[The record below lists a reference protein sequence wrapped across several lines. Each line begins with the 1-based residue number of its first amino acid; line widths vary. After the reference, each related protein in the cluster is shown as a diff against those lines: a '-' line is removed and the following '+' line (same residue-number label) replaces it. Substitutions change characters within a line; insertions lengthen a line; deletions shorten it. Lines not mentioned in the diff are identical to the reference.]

1 MIRKC
6 VVMMLM
12 VMFVVA
18 KVKCITPSQEFE
30 PNKIKIPSLCELKC
44 DALCIGHKIIGTFD
58 KCVEECKKTRCSGQ
72 NQNIP
77 IILN

>member
-1 MIRKC
+1 MIRKFA
-6 VVMMLM
+6 VMMLI
-12 VMFVVA
+12 VMFVVP
-18 KVKCITPSQEFE
+18 KVECFTPSQEFE
-30 PNKIKIPSLCELKC
+30 PNKIPSLCELKC
-44 DALCIGHKIIGTFD
+44 DALCIGHKLIGTFD

>member
-6 VVMMLM
+6 LVMMLM

-30 PNKIKIPSLCELKC
+30 LSKIPSLCELKC

-58 KCVEECKKTRCSGQ
+58 KCVEDCKKTRCYGQ
-72 NQNIP
+72 NQ
-77 IILN
+77 ILN